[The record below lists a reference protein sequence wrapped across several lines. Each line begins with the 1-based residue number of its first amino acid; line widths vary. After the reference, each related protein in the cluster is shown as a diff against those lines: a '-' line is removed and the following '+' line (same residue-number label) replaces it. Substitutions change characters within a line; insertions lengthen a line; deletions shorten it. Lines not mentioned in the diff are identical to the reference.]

1 MWAVCDLFASVP
13 SYYDNTRCGG
23 ARRIRVLSESAHV
36 IMCVPHARV
45 RTCDFVHIRMR
56 ECACMIMCVPHMR
69 NVLYETAL
77 RALRERP
84 AGRFASRGCAH
95 QDRMR
100 TYGIDRIRYKGNSN
114 HYVGNLAED
123 ARLRMDIAN
132 LISLRATKKSHHQR
146 HAENQTQIVSRQ
158 NTRSE
163 KHRDCHE
170 KQQRHGRANRSITRD

>member
-84 AGRFASRGCAH
+84 AGRFAPRDCAH
-95 QDRMR
+95 QNRMR
-100 TYGIDRIRYKGNSN
+100 AYDACLLGFIPKPANVRIKPGCAPTL
-114 HYVGNLAED
+114 NL
-123 ARLRMDIAN
+123 
-132 LISLRATKKSHHQR
+132 HHHMIQSD
-146 HAENQTQIVSRQ
+146 ETQ
-158 NTRSE
+158 
-163 KHRDCHE
+163 
-170 KQQRHGRANRSITRD
+170 

>member
-23 ARRIRVLSESAHV
+23 ARRIRVLSESARV

-84 AGRFASRGCAH
+84 AGRFAFRGCAH
-95 QDRMR
+95 QGRMR
-100 TYGIDRIRYKGNSN
+100 A
-114 HYVGNLAED
+114 YV
-123 ARLRMDIAN
+123 
-132 LISLRATKKSHHQR
+132 
-146 HAENQTQIVSRQ
+146 
-158 NTRSE
+158 
-163 KHRDCHE
+163 
-170 KQQRHGRANRSITRD
+170 

>member
-95 QDRMR
+95 QGRMR
-100 TYGIDRIRYKGNSN
+100 AYVVFNSWYQQWQS
-114 HYVGNLAED
+114 HRSSVGAHAGFMRTFLCCRSGFHAHV
-123 ARLRMDIAN
+123 
-132 LISLRATKKSHHQR
+132 SHSWTRGCAHQR
-146 HAENQTQIVSRQ
+146 RM
-158 NTRSE
+158 
-163 KHRDCHE
+163 
-170 KQQRHGRANRSITRD
+170 RAYV